1 MNNRLYLLSNRACY
15 KIRFQN
21 NISMHSMHSW
31 NTNIYCECL
40 DTLGM
45 FMEERKIA
53 L

>member
-1 MNNRLYLLSNRACY
+1 MNDRLQLLSNRACF
-15 KIRFQN
+15 KNRFQN

-31 NTNIYCECL
+31 NTVILGGCL

>member
-1 MNNRLYLLSNRACY
+1 MINRLHLLSNCAY
-15 KIRFQN
+15 FKKFFQSKIT
-21 NISMHSMHSW
+21 MHNMHSW
-31 NTNIYCECL
+31 NTVILGGCL